1 MFVKLLLGMSTMY
14 KNTFKV
20 IIFVLCLILGF
31 FFAKVYQPEFKTV
44 KIYKNAINDYDNENY
59 SNSYYLFSK
68 VGYLSVLKPVAIYRQ
83 AMCARALGDRKSE
96 LNRYKLLLKFYPS
109 DKLADEARYLAGQIL
124 IDENPTEALKYFE
137 RVLKSDMDSDYKL
150 ASEYYIARINA
161 SKIRYSKFKTAG
173 KKKEKIEESFRNY
186 LEQASDGRLA
196 VNVANSWVKFNRETS
211 SKDSVI
217 IARAYYL
224 GGVYDKASE
233 VLSKSDKKDAWA
245 VLGSN
250 LHKTRKFQKAISTIE
265 EGVGKYSDYAQTQ
278 DYKRAVDSYV
288 EIKDGTSPY
297 QRIVKLLD
305 LAKGKNKDY
314 IWKLKCDN
322 IEPNEKYACY
332 SELYA
337 AYPKGDYAEGVLY
350 NMFNI
355 AVNKRDYSTARL
367 LAKDF
372 LSKFP
377 DSEYSSQVMFWAG
390 RIEQQYYH
398 TVEYTKYFQ
407 EIINRYPD
415 SYYAY
420 RAFLLLKGVKSA
432 TIATKLEY
440 KPVSYPYKYPA
451 RNDILYHLL
460 EVKDYD
466 MVVKFTK
473 DDFIRSWCE
482 HQKGNYASS
491 LIIARDAM
499 AKLKEKP
506 IKSDLRWR
514 LVYPQNYYKQV
525 KNYADIYKNNDAL
538 MMAII
543 REESSFNSV
552 SQSAVGA
559 IGLMQLMPATA
570 HDIGEK
576 HGITFNTSYLFN
588 PELNIRLG
596 NLYYSTIRSM
606 LEGKD
611 VSAIAAYNGGIGSV
625 TNWKKSLDYNNTDE
639 FVEQIPYEE
648 TKNYVMKVFKSYWN
662 YTRIYQQQ

>member
-14 KNTFKV
+14 KKTLKV
-20 IIFVLCLILGF
+20 LIFILCLISGF

-44 KIYKNAINDYDNENY
+44 KLYNNALNDYDNENY

-68 VGYLSVLKPVAIYRQ
+68 VGYLSVLKPVAIFRQ

-96 LNRYKLLLKFYPS
+96 LNRYNLLIKFYPS
-109 DKLADEARYLAGQIL
+109 NKLANESRYLAGQIL
-124 IDENPTEALKYFE
+124 IDENPKKALKYFE
-137 RVLKSDMDSDYKL
+137 HVLKSDMDSDYKL

-161 SKIRYSKFKTAG
+161 SKIRYSKSKRLG
-173 KKKEKIEESFRNY
+173 KKKEKIEAAFRKY
-186 LEQASDGRLA
+186 LEQAPDGRLA
-196 VNVANSWVKFNRETS
+196 VNVANSWVKFNPDTS
-211 SKDSVI
+211 SGDSVLI
-217 IARAYYL
+217 SRAYYL
-224 GGVYDKASE
+224 ANAYDKAS
-233 VLSKSDKKDAWA
+233 VILSKAEEKDSWA
-245 VLGSN
+245 ISGSN
-250 LHKTRKFQKAISTIE
+250 LYKTRKFQKAITSIE
-265 EGVGKYSDYAQTQ
+265 DGVSKYSEYADTK
-278 DYKRAVDSYV
+278 DYKMAVDNYV
-288 EIKDGTSPY
+288 KLKDGTSPY
-297 QRIVKLLD
+297 QRITKLLS

-332 SELYA
+332 SQLYA
-337 AYPKGDYAEGVLY
+337 SYPKGDYAEDVLF

-355 AVNKRDYSTARL
+355 AVNKKDYSTARL

-372 LSKFP
+372 LSRFP
-377 DSEYSSQVMFWAG
+377 ESDYTPQIMFWAG

-407 EIINRYPD
+407 ELINKYPD

-432 TIATKLEY
+432 TIPAKLEY
-440 KPVSYPYKYPA
+440 KPVSYPYKYPSK
-451 RNDILYHLL
+451 NDILYHLL

-473 DDFIRSWCE
+473 DEFIRSWCE

-606 LEGKD
+606 LDGKD

-625 TNWKKSLDYNNTDE
+625 TSWKKSLAYSNTDE